1 MRFQGALIK
10 EQGVTFAIVIVKYH
24 VVRNRIEATKAIQA
38 FQPAFPGVPIVLMG
52 QDSRGLPY
60 YFGRKDIVK
69 FLSKIPISAIRWKW
83 YTVNL

>member
-24 VVRNRIEATKAIQA
+24 VVRNQIEAKKAIVA
-38 FQPAFPGVPIVLMG
+38 FQPAFPGVPIILMG
-52 QDSRGLPY
+52 QDSSKRPY

-69 FLSKIPISAIRWKW
+69 FLSNASISSIPWKW
-83 YTVNL
+83 YTVN